1 VTLTGPVEQI
11 AEQLWLRGNADRP
24 AVRLAPLDA
33 SNKVQWDFATKAPL
47 PLEPEE
53 ASAHA
58 RLKRAIAGQAAPISG
73 TVTGTVS
80 KDDHGFIWRCA
91 LSRYEA
97 RFMRG
102 KIIACT
108 KCYGCLAA
116 DHASRRRPSG
126 SVLAS
131 I

>member
-33 SNKVQWDFATKAPL
+33 SNKVQCDFATKAPL

-80 KDDHGFIWRCA
+80 KDDHG
-91 LSRYEA
+91 LSGGA
-97 RFMRG
+97 RFHVMKR
-102 KIIACT
+102 ASCVERSSHARNVM
-108 KCYGCLAA
+108 AA
-116 DHASRRRPSG
+116 SPRITHPDGDRAEAS
-126 SVLAS
+126 
-131 I
+131 